1 MPGSRTGRG
10 GFTLIELVMVV
21 VITGIL
27 AAMALPRMAG
37 ASARHRV
44 AAAARRITADLAL
57 AQRNAVTT
65 GSSQTV
71 TFDVSADSYTLDGMQ
86 HLDHA
91 SLQYEVRL
99 ASEPYRATLVSVNFD
114 GNEKIVFDLYGAPD
128 NGGSIIVRVGSSEK
142 TILVGADLGKAVVQ

>member
-1 MPGSRTGRG
+1 MPGSCIGRR
-10 GFTLIELVMVV
+10 GFSLIELVLVV
-21 VITGIL
+21 SITGIL
-27 AAMALPRMAG
+27 AAIALPRMAG
-37 ASARHRV
+37 ATARHRV
-44 AAAARRITADLAL
+44 EATARRITADLAL

-71 TFDVSADSYTLDGMQ
+71 TFDVSADSYTLNGMQ

-99 ASEPYRATLVSVNFD
+99 AAEPYRATLLSVNLGGD
-114 GNEKIVFDLYGAPD
+114 AQIVFDLYGVPD
-128 NGGSIIVRVGSSEK
+128 SGGSIIVQVGSSEK